1 MVVLTL
7 GQVFAHENWGGQNS
21 WLHNYRPNG
30 GDEMFFNYPY
40 NPKTTDKSDSLDEA
54 KKYINATITQ
64 LFYTSNLVHDLYYR
78 YSHLFILYLPGDLTV
93 LV

>member
-1 MVVLTL
+1 M
-7 GQVFAHENWGGQNS
+7 FAHENWGGQNN
-21 WLHNYRPNG
+21 WLHNYRPDG

-78 YSHLFILYLPGDLTV
+78 YLRLFILYPRDLTV
-93 LV
+93 LM